1 MSLLRAIGKYLFSS
15 TLSVTLV
22 MASFRAF
29 SQSQKE
35 NLSLRVEG
43 NGGVLVPEYQ
53 LFNQFAEDYIYGVEI
68 SLEKQSSGKRES
80 DQIFNYPAFG
90 GTLLYST
97 LGNDDVFGQ
106 ELALYGYFLNHF
118 IRKERFQ
125 LNHQFG
131 LGLGYA
137 TKRFDLADNFQNVA
151 VGSHL
156 NIHFNYKI
164 GVAYKFSEKIRITS
178 GLSFTHYSNANMAEP
193 NLGLNWLS
201 IYLGSYYALGKEI
214 IEPRR
219 ELTDFKGSNEFAI
232 VAAAGGKHTRALQ
245 STIYFTSSLSA
256 EYRRHISRKIRLGA
270 GMDLFYDSSTETEMS
285 VPGKPTYKPIHD
297 FRTGIHLSQE
307 IAYDRFSFILQEG
320 IYIGLRNTVDT
331 GRQMYNRGIIR
342 YKINDQLLVHI
353 SMKSHLHILD
363 YPEIGFGYWI
373 KRP

>member
-1 MSLLRAIGKYLFSS
+1 MSLLRAFGKYLFLS

-53 LFNQFAEDYIYGVEI
+53 LFNQFAKDYIYGVEI

>member
-1 MSLLRAIGKYLFSS
+1 MSLLRAFGKYLFLS

-29 SQSQKE
+29 SQSQNE

>member
-53 LFNQFAEDYIYGVEI
+53 LFNQFAKDYIYGVEI

>member
-53 LFNQFAEDYIYGVEI
+53 LFNQFAKDYIYGVEI

-164 GVAYKFSEKIRITS
+164 GVACKLSEKIRITS